1 MILKDDTYMVI
12 KVINSKKCFVLGN
25 KTTITA
31 VFNCYHLCNHH
42 CKEFERVCLFTGIQQ
57 YLKLRNPK
65 SMFYL

>member
-31 VFNCYHLCNHH
+31 VLNHLCNHH
-42 CKEFERVCLFTGIQQ
+42 CKEFERACLFTGIQQ
-57 YLKLRNPK
+57 YLKLRNLK
-65 SMFYL
+65 SMFCL

>member
-31 VFNCYHLCNHH
+31 VLNCYHLCNHH
-42 CKEFERVCLFTGIQQ
+42 CKEFERACLFIQQ
-57 YLKLRNPK
+57 YLKLRKPK